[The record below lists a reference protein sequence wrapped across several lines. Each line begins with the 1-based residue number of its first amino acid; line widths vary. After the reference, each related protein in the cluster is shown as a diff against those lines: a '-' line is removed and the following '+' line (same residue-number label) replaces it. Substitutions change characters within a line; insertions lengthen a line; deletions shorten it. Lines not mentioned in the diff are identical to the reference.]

1 MALPLPHKLRTP
13 QWRIEQGILS
23 SFVRIS
29 KNVNIPLQLNFTTLT
44 SNETYIE
51 IEKGTPMLQYVPA
64 VLPSLKIHEAPI
76 PTDLADYLVLLSKM
90 HKGGD
95 MRLTKE
101 NDVGAYDVMRSY
113 QLKENPGYYQHH
125 KTRKPRKNE
134 L

>member
-1 MALPLPHKLRTP
+1 MLYPPPPVDPGAHRLVTLGPLARA
-13 QWRIEQGILS
+13 RY
-23 SFVRIS
+23 VRARS
-29 KNVNIPLQLNFTTLT
+29 LAD
-44 SNETYIE
+44 IE

-64 VLPSLKIHEAPI
+64 VLPSLKIHEAPMQ
-76 PTDLADYLVLLSKM
+76 TDLADYLVMLSKM

-101 NDVGAYDVMRSY
+101 NDVGAYDVMKSY

>member
-1 MALPLPHKLRTP
+1 MPFPPPPVDPGAHRLAHSLSLPRSLAD
-13 QWRIEQGILS
+13 
-23 SFVRIS
+23 
-29 KNVNIPLQLNFTTLT
+29 
-44 SNETYIE
+44 IE